1 MIRRLALAM
10 PTLSPLGGGVS
21 EAARLHLAALTPAG
35 FEQISV
41 HTLDDSMEK
50 VDPAQWAA
58 ARLHLHRFYGPKSYS
73 FAPGMFLS
81 LMQAK
86 PDLVHVHGVWQF
98 QCAAVHLWSLV
109 TGKPYVVSP
118 HGMLE
123 PWIRARSAK
132 LKGAVSSLYQNRFLR
147 DAAGFHLLTDKE
159 TGDVA
164 EFLTGQPAR
173 IVRNFAQSFASDGK
187 KPGWWKPEFEG
198 RNVYLFLGRIHEKK
212 GCMELMQAWAKLSA
226 ADAGFR
232 DRSVLVYCGWNDG
245 IEGFEARAETL
256 GREFGNVLFAGPQ
269 YGPDKNRS
277 MATARYFLLP
287 SKSEG
292 LPMAVLEAWAAGI
305 PAILTPECNLAIGF
319 ERGAA
324 FRTGFT
330 PETIEP
336 ALKAAHALPDA
347 DWQAA
352 SANARTLV
360 AEEFS
365 EESVRNGLLDLYQAA
380 SDWKA
385 GRR

>member
-1 MIRRLALAM
+1 VIRRLALAL

-21 EAARLHLAALTPAG
+21 EAARLHLSALAPAG

-50 VDPAQWAA
+50 VDPQQWAA
-58 ARLHLHRFYGPKSYS
+58 AEVHLHKFYGPKSFS
-73 FAPGMFLS
+73 LAPGMVRS
-81 LMQAK
+81 LLGAK

-98 QCAAVHLWSLV
+98 QCAAVHIWSMI

-123 PWIRARSAK
+123 PWIRARSAR
-132 LKGAVSSLYQNRFLR
+132 LKGAVSSLYQNRFLKNT
-147 DAAGFHLLTDKE
+147 AGFHLLTDKE

-164 EFLTGQPAR
+164 EFLTGQPAD
-173 IVRNFAQSFASDGK
+173 IVRNFAQPFTSDGA
-187 KPGWWKPEFEG
+187 KPGWWKPDYDG

-212 GCMELMQAWAKLSA
+212 GCMELMDAWARLSED
-226 ADAGFR
+226 DASFR
-232 DRSVLVYCGWNDG
+232 DGSVLVFCGWNDG
-245 IEGFEARAETL
+245 IEGFEAKVAGL
-256 GREFGNVLFAGPQ
+256 GQQFGNVLFAGPQ
-269 YGPDKNRS
+269 YGADKHRS
-277 MATARYFLLP
+277 MATAHYFLLP

-324 FRTGFT
+324 FLTGFM
-330 PETIEP
+330 PETIYP
-336 ALKAAHALPDA
+336 ALKAAHALPVSQ
-347 DWQAA
+347 WQAA
-352 SANARTLV
+352 SERSKVLV

-380 SDWKA
+380 ATWKA
-385 GRR
+385 KR

>member
-21 EAARLHLAALTPAG
+21 EAARLHLSALAPAG

-41 HTLDDSMEK
+41 HTLDTSMEK

-58 ARLHLHRFYGPKSYS
+58 AKLYLHRFYGPKNYS
-73 FAPGMFLS
+73 LAPGMVLS
-81 LMQAK
+81 LLQAK

-98 QCAAVHLWSLV
+98 HCAAVHAWSVL

-123 PWIRARSAK
+123 PWIRARSAR

-147 DAAGFHLLTDKE
+147 RAAGFHLLTDKE
-159 TGDVA
+159 TTDVA
-164 EFLTGQPAR
+164 EFLTGQPTA
-173 IVRNFAQSFASDGK
+173 IIRNFAQPFASDGQR
-187 KPGWWKPEFEG
+187 PGWWKPDFDG

-212 GCMELMQAWAKLSA
+212 GCMELMQAWQRLSTED
-226 ADAGFR
+226 ADFR
-232 DRSVLVYCGWNDG
+232 DRSLLVFCGWNDG
-245 IEGFEARAETL
+245 IDGFEARADSL

-269 YGPDKNRS
+269 YGPDKHRS
-277 MATARYFLLP
+277 MAAARYFLLP

-292 LPMAVLEAWAAGI
+292 LPMAVLEAWAAGV

-324 FRTGFT
+324 FPTGFT
-330 PETIEP
+330 PETIYP
-336 ALKAAHALPDA
+336 ALRAAHALPA
-347 DWQAA
+347 DQWRQASERSQA
-352 SANARTLV
+352 LV

-365 EESVRNGLLDLYQAA
+365 EESVRNGLLGLYEAAA
-380 SDWKA
+380 SWKA
-385 GRR
+385 GR

>member
-1 MIRRLALAM
+1 MIRRLALAL

-21 EAARLHLAALTPAG
+21 EAARLHLSALSPAG

-41 HTLDDSMEK
+41 HTLDTSMEK

-58 ARLHLHRFYGPKSYS
+58 AKLYLHRFYGPKSYS
-73 FAPGMFLS
+73 FAPGLFLS

-86 PDLVHVHGVWQF
+86 PDLVHVHGIWQF
-98 QCAAVHLWSLV
+98 QCAAVHLWSML
-109 TGKPYVVSP
+109 TGKPYVISP

-147 DAAGFHLLTDKE
+147 NAAGFHLLTDKE

-164 EFLTGQPAR
+164 EFLGGQPAE
-173 IVRNFAQSFASDGK
+173 IVRNFAQPFSSDGR
-187 KPGWWKPEFEG
+187 KPGWWRPEFEG

-212 GCMELMQAWAKLSA
+212 GCMELMDAWAKLSTED
-226 ADAGFR
+226 ADFR
-232 DRSVLVYCGWNDG
+232 EKSVLVFCGWNDG
-245 IEGFEARAETL
+245 IEGFEAKAEQL
-256 GREFGNVLFAGPQ
+256 GKDFGNVLFAGPQ
-269 YGPDKNRS
+269 YGPDKHRS
-277 MATARYFLLP
+277 MAVARYFLLP

-292 LPMAVLEAWAAGI
+292 LPMAVLEAWAAGV

-330 PETIEP
+330 PETIHP
-336 ALKAAHALPDA
+336 ALKAAHALPTEV
-347 DWQAA
+347 WQAA
-352 SANARTLV
+352 SQRAKALV

-365 EESVRNGLLDLYQAA
+365 EESVRNGLLGLYEAA
-380 SDWKA
+380 AAWRE
-385 GRR
+385 RR